1 MIDPYD
7 SYKMYMAL
15 KLHFESDSY
24 DALKYNFKTS
34 VKPSS
39 FYKRKDK
46 YFFAKIAKKYEK
58 NLMDFYVANFV
69 KDVVY
74 VGNML
79 GEEGESNYTN
89 WKKYNQALTYN
100 FNKDINT
107 IADYMDECGW
117 KFEDLFTMTKDVNHP
132 RAATLYLKREISL
145 ETLCILNNIFKFAQ
159 REKVT
164 DILLWPDLKRK
175 IIKYGPFLKYDT
187 NKIMDMLKKRFT

>member
-34 VKPSS
+34 IKPSS

-58 NLMDFYVANFV
+58 NIMDFYVANFV

-117 KFEDLFTMTKDVNHP
+117 KFEDLFTMTKGLNHP
-132 RAATLYLKREISL
+132 RAATLYLKHEISL